1 MGAIGVAETS
11 DYKLDRI
18 RFRHRRC
25 VALPLSP
32 VGSGEDFLRIRVEA
46 AKFFMDDTESE
57 SMISQS
63 IFKAYDI
70 RGVIGKTLDADVA
83 RSIGRAFGSEVR
95 AQGGDAVVVARDGR
109 LSGPELVGALADGL
123 RAAGVDVVDVGMVP
137 TPVGYFAAS
146 VPLALSGGE
155 RRVDSCIVVTGS
167 HNPPD
172 YNGFK
177 MVLRGAAI
185 YGDQIQGLYKRI
197 VDARFETGNGSY
209 ERYDVADQY
218 VERIVGD
225 IRLAR
230 PLKLVVDAG
239 NGVAG
244 PLATR
249 LFKALG
255 CELVEL
261 FTDIDGNFPNHHPDP
276 AHPENLQ
283 DVIAKLKTT
292 DAEIGFAFDGDGDR
306 LGVVTKDGQIIYPD
320 RQLMLFAEEVLSR
333 NPGAQII
340 YDVKCTRNLAQWVR
354 EKGGEPLMWK
364 TGHSLVKAK
373 LRETGAPLAGEM
385 SGHVFFKDRWYGFD
399 DGLYTGARLLEIL
412 ARAADPSAL
421 LNGLPN
427 AVSTPEL
434 QLKLDEGENVKLI
447 DKLRADAKFDG
458 ADEVVTIDGL
468 RVEYPDGFGLAR
480 SSNTTPV
487 VVLRFEASSDAAL
500 ARIQDDFRRA
510 LKAAKPD
517 ANLPF

>member
-1 MGAIGVAETS
+1 
-11 DYKLDRI
+11 
-18 RFRHRRC
+18 
-25 VALPLSP
+25 
-32 VGSGEDFLRIRVEA
+32 
-46 AKFFMDDTESE
+46 
-57 SMISQS
+57 MISKS

-70 RGVIGKTLDADVA
+70 RGVIGKTLDTDAA

-109 LSGPELVGALADGL
+109 LSGPELIQALSDGL
-123 RAAGVDVVDVGMVP
+123 RAAGVDVVNVGMVP

-146 VPLALSGGE
+146 VPLQLASGE

-185 YGDQIQGLYKRI
+185 YGEQILALHQRI
-197 VDARFETGNGSY
+197 VDENFSDGSGTY
-209 ERYDVADQY
+209 TEYDIADAY
-218 VERIVGD
+218 LERIASDVK
-225 IRLAR
+225 LAR
-230 PLKLVVDAG
+230 PIKIVVDTG

-244 PLATR
+244 GLAPK
-249 LFKALG
+249 LFKKLG

-261 FTDIDGNFPNHHPDP
+261 FTEIDGNFPNHHPDP

-283 DVIAKLKTT
+283 DVIRALKET

-333 NPGAQII
+333 NKGAQII
-340 YDVKCTRNLAQWVR
+340 YDVKCTRNLAKWVKD
-354 EKGGEPLMWK
+354 KGGEPLMWK

-412 ARAADPSAL
+412 TRVADPSQL
-421 LNGLPN
+421 LNSLPN
-427 AVSTPEL
+427 SNSTPEL
-434 QLKLDEGENVKLI
+434 QLKLEEGENFELI
-447 DKLRADAKFDG
+447 ARLQQNAKFTG
-458 ADEVVTIDGL
+458 ADDVVKIDGL

-487 VVLRFEASSDAAL
+487 VVMRFEADNDAAL
-500 ARIQDDFRRA
+500 KRIQEDFRRVILA
-510 LKAAKPD
+510 EKADAK
-517 ANLPF
+517 LPF

>member
-1 MGAIGVAETS
+1 
-11 DYKLDRI
+11 
-18 RFRHRRC
+18 
-25 VALPLSP
+25 
-32 VGSGEDFLRIRVEA
+32 
-46 AKFFMDDTESE
+46 
-57 SMISQS
+57 MISQS

-70 RGVIGKTLDADVA
+70 RGVIGKTLDAETA

-109 LSGPELVGALADGL
+109 LSGPELIQALSDGL
-123 RAAGVDVVDVGMVP
+123 RAAGVDVVNVGMVP

-146 VPLALSGGE
+146 VPLKLDGGE

-197 VDARFETGNGSY
+197 IENRFESGSGSY
-209 ERYDVADQY
+209 QDYDIADAY
-218 VERIVGD
+218 IDRIVSD
-225 IRLAR
+225 IKLAR
-230 PLKLVVDAG
+230 PLKIVVDTG

-244 PLATR
+244 GLAPR

-283 DVIAKLKTT
+283 DVIRALKET

-333 NPGAQII
+333 NKGAQII
-340 YDVKCTRNLAQWVR
+340 YDVKCTRNLAKWVK

-412 ARAADPSAL
+412 ARVQDPSKL
-421 LNGLPN
+421 LNSLPN
-427 AVSTPEL
+427 SHSTPEL
-434 QLKLDEGENVKLI
+434 QLKLQEGENFELI
-447 DKLRADAKFDG
+447 ARLQKSATFPDADQ
-458 ADEVVTIDGL
+458 VVTIDGL

-487 VVLRFEASSDAAL
+487 VVMRFEADNDAAL
-500 ARIQDDFRRA
+500 KRIQEDFRRVILA
-510 LKAAKPD
+510 EKAD
-517 ANLPF
+517 AALPF